1 LRLAALQ
8 KEENDTPRII
18 YAEEEELRKMLLEKK
33 LTSDENSCL
42 IIDEF
47 DSVLFEEHRDSQ
59 SLKSLVDNFRHI
71 IGFSG
76 SELQEF

>member
-1 LRLAALQ
+1 MQ
-8 KEENDTPRII
+8 KDDLNGPRII
-18 YAEEEELRKMLLEKK
+18 YAEEEELRKMLIEKK
-33 LTSDENSCL
+33 VSGGENSCL

-47 DSVLFEEHRDSQ
+47 DSVLFEDRPDSL